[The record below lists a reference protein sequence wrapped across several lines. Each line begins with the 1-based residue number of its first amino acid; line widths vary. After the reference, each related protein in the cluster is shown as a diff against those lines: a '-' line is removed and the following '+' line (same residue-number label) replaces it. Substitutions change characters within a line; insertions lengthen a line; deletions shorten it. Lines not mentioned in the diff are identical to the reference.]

1 MSNKSKDDF
10 RNWMYRNVDLRI
22 ENENRDMPTKGSI
35 EDIENRT
42 GGIMNQKMTD
52 EYHKKKNSDRA
63 KIYFMSI
70 CGYNI

>member
-52 EYHKKKNSDRA
+52 EYHKKKKLGSCQNLLYEYLRL
-63 KIYFMSI
+63 
-70 CGYNI
+70 